1 MEKDT
6 EKDTEKD
13 SQQRRVFSTRLD
25 PVLYQKLRL
34 YSVKHQVYVTDIA
47 RQAFE
52 EFLRNHQED

>member
-1 MEKDT
+1 M

-47 RQAFE
+47 RKSFE
-52 EFLRNHQED
+52 VFLRNHQED

>member
-6 EKDTEKD
+6 EKDN
-13 SQQRRVFSTRLD
+13 QQRRVFSTRLD